1 MFLQFC
7 LVEYNKKYHAFS
19 SIYFRDPD
27 ICILTTRIQRN
38 SSSLLSGRPAIPGA
52 AGDVFSTRTRPY
64 STSQRVEFGETIREI
79 S

>member
-19 SIYFRDPD
+19 SIYFRDLD
-27 ICILTTRIQRN
+27 VCILTTRIQRK

-52 AGDVFSTRTRPY
+52 AGDVVSTRTRPY
-64 STSQRVEFGETIREI
+64 SAFQRVEFGEIIRDI